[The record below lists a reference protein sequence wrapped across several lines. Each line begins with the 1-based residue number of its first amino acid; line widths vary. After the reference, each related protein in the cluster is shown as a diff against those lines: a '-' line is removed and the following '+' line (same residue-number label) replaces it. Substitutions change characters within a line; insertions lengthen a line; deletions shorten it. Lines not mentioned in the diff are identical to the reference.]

1 MFTLINLILENPRTV
16 FSSIIIIQLA
26 FLILK
31 LFHMWDISWI
41 VTFSPIVVS
50 SIVLALLFTL
60 FIIMMKGA
68 RF

>member
-1 MFTLINLILENPRTV
+1 
-16 FSSIIIIQLA
+16 
-26 FLILK
+26 
-31 LFHMWDISWI
+31 MWDISWI